1 MSLPGSKFLFSGSHL
16 SFKGLDG
23 LGDGSKSNNE
33 FLILG
38 LDFSASGGE
47 GILVET
53 SNIGVESL
61 DVGLEG
67 DVKLGNLDKLS
78 VENAHLL
85 SEGVLVGVPGLKH
98 LSKLVT
104 DNFLVSLLGLSL
116 TLSFGPF
123 GQGSIEVSRNL
134 RVLSLDDGE
143 FVVHS
148 NLLLL

>member
-98 LSKLVT
+98 LIKLVT
-104 DNFLVSLLGLSL
+104 DNLLVSTLGLSL
-116 TLSFGPF
+116 TLSFRPF

>member
-1 MSLPGSKFLFSGSHL
+1 
-16 SFKGLDG
+16 
-23 LGDGSKSNNE
+23 
-33 FLILG
+33 
-38 LDFSASGGE
+38 
-47 GILVET
+47 LVET
-53 SNIGVESL
+53 SNIGIESL

-104 DNFLVSLLGLSL
+104 YNLLVSILGLSL